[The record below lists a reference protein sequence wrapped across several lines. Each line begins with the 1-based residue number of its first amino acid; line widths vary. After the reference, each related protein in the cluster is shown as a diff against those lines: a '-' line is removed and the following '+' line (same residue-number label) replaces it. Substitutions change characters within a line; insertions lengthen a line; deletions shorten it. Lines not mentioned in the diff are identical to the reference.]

1 MLNVD
6 MIEYYF
12 SLHYKLPNA
21 RQRMIKCREEFY
33 QEQTMHSYYTY
44 AEGRWLV
51 KGFRQDVEVINLV
64 DTLLAL
70 ERYIEILEFK
80 LKHFRLFLRELP
92 RGDRVMLNMKYFHK
106 QELPDTESLRNAER
120 LCFSE
125 VQEIEEA
132 ASFRFKFY
140 KMPDFL
146 IDAAEILDLEDEDFT
161 ESFNVNFTA
170 MLELLGV
177 DAV

>member
-1 MLNVD
+1 

-12 SLHYKLPNA
+12 SLYNKLPLA
-21 RQRMIKCREEFY
+21 RLRVLQYQKEFY

-70 ERYIEILEFK
+70 ERYIEIMEFK

-92 RGDRVMLNMKYFHK
+92 RGDRVILNMKYFHK

-140 KMPDFL
+140 EMPDFL
-146 IDAAEILDLEDEDFT
+146 IDAAEILDLEDENFT
-161 ESFNVNFTA
+161 DSFNENFSS
-170 MLELLGV
+170 MLQLLGV
-177 DAV
+177 DAI

>member
-1 MLNVD
+1 MD

-12 SLHYKLPNA
+12 SLQYKLPNA
-21 RQRMIKCREEFY
+21 RLRVLQYREEFY
-33 QEQTMHSYYTY
+33 RNQTLHSYFTY
-44 AEGRWLV
+44 SEGRWMV
-51 KGFRQDVEVINLV
+51 RGFRQDVQVVNLL

-80 LKHFRLFLRELP
+80 LKHFRLFLQELP
-92 RGDRVMLNMKYFHK
+92 REDRVMLNKKYFHK
-106 QELPDTESLRNAER
+106 RELPDTENLRNVEK

-132 ASFRFKFY
+132 ACFRFKFY
-140 KMPDFL
+140 EMPDFL
-146 IDAAEILDLEDEDFT
+146 IEAAEILDLEDENFT
-161 ESFNVNFTA
+161 ESFSVNFAA

-177 DAV
+177 GSE

>member
-21 RQRMIKCREEFY
+21 RLRVFQYREDFY
-33 QEQTMHSYYTY
+33 QNQTLHSYFTY
-44 AEGRWLV
+44 EESRWVV
-51 KGFRQDVEVINLV
+51 KGFRQDVQVVNLL

-70 ERYIEILEFK
+70 DRYIEVLEFK
-80 LKHFRLFLRELP
+80 LKHFRLFLQELP
-92 RGDRVMLNMKYFHK
+92 QGDRVMLNMKYFHK

-132 ASFRFKFY
+132 ACFRFRFY

-146 IDAAEILDLEDEDFT
+146 IEAAEILDLEDEDFT